1 MNSLP
6 YREAFERIRA
16 EFSEMPGMRLTP
28 EQVERLS
35 GVDRAVCQCVLDDL
49 VRAKF
54 LSRLPNGSYGRL
66 SDTSKSKSG
75 PVRGEWQLNPGAQ
88 TRRAS

>member
-6 YREAFERIRA
+6 YRGAFERIRA

-28 EQVERLS
+28 DQVERLS

-54 LSRLPNGSYGRL
+54 LSRLPNGSYGRR
-66 SDTSKSKSG
+66 SEMSRSESV
-75 PVRGEWQLNPGAQ
+75 PVRGEWHLTPGAQ
-88 TRRAS
+88 ARRAS